1 MNSGVSSR
9 LAAWVLAAACAAGV
23 CASLLTIPVQVT
35 DSLVPILQAQSSP
48 SVAGAVLASAD
59 SAAYLRPLRIA
70 QIQWLFE
77 AANGR
82 YFLAYKAFHVALVLA
97 CLALFVMAARVR
109 TAGDVWAFACAL
121 TVLTG
126 LHTFLGTVWEAYP
139 INHFLEVVVLCLFVY
154 VLAESRGGWWAD
166 ALAALAFAVAA
177 LTLESG
183 LLLWVVA
190 VVAWLAGAKG
200 LSRRGLVLMTVL
212 LAGYLVVRFGYYSTG
227 LPTLVERSTGFGTQ
241 KLDPPELMRR
251 FGGRPLVLYA
261 YNIVSS
267 LGSVLLSQPR
277 AGVWTLLAEPR
288 ADGLSPGTMMN
299 VIVSLLTTV
308 AIAVWST
315 RRWPAWRTRQFQ
327 QGDRVVLVALA
338 VTVAN
343 AVLSYG
349 YTKDEIM
356 SPAGAFYALA
366 VGVVGRDLVTGPR
379 PSGQPGATA
388 PTPAAWAMLFVIGLV
403 SAGWAVRAAG
413 LHYQMH
419 QMAHDVRN
427 EWVSVDAWLEAQH
440 AAPAT
445 DEARALVRELREDAL
460 ARVTGNPWGLALQ
473 GTRVFR

>member
-1 MNSGVSSR
+1 MSSLR
-9 LAAWVLAAACAAGV
+9 ASLAAWVLAAAFAAGV

-35 DSLVPILQAQSSP
+35 DSLIPILQAQSAP
-48 SVAGAVLASAD
+48 SVAGAVVASAD
-59 SAAYLRPLRIA
+59 AAAYLRPLRIA
-70 QIQWLFE
+70 QIQLLFE

-82 YFLAYKAFHVALVLA
+82 YFVAYKAFHVALVLA
-97 CLALFVMAARVR
+97 CLALFVVAARVR
-109 TAGDVWAFACAL
+109 TPGDVWAFACAL

-166 ALAALAFAVAA
+166 VLAALAFAVAA

-190 VVAWLAGAKG
+190 VVAWLTGAKG
-200 LSRRGLVLMTVL
+200 ISRRGLVLMTVL
-212 LAGYLVVRFGYYSTG
+212 LAGYLMLRFGYYATG

-251 FGGRPLVLYA
+251 FGDRPMVLYA

-288 ADGLSPGTMMN
+288 AEGLSPGTVMN
-299 VIVSLLTTV
+299 VAVSLLTTA
-308 AIAVWST
+308 AIAAWSI
-315 RRWPAWRTRQFQ
+315 RRWPAWRARQFQ
-327 QGDRVVLVALA
+327 PDDRVVLVALA

-366 VGVVGRDLVTGPR
+366 VLVVARDLVTAPRVAGASGPIAAR
-379 PSGQPGATA
+379 
-388 PTPAAWAMLFVIGLV
+388 PAAWAMLVVIGIV

-427 EWVSVDAWLEAQH
+427 EWVTVDAWLEAQQ
-440 AAPAT
+440 ASPAT

-460 ARVTGNPWGLALQ
+460 ARVTGNPGGLALQ

>member
-1 MNSGVSSR
+1 MSSLSARLVSWG
-9 LAAWVLAAACAAGV
+9 LAAVFAAAV

-35 DSLVPILQAQSSP
+35 DSLIPILQAQSAP
-48 SVAGAVLASAD
+48 SVADAVAASAD

-70 QIQWLFE
+70 QIQLLFE

-82 YFLAYKAFHVALVLA
+82 YFLAYKAFHVALVVA

-139 INHFLEVVVLCLFVY
+139 INHFLEVVVLCLVVY

-166 ALAALAFAVAA
+166 GLAALAFAVAA

-190 VVAWLAGAKG
+190 AVAWLAGAKG
-200 LSRRGLVLMTVL
+200 LSRRGLVLMTAL
-212 LAGYLVVRFGYYSTG
+212 LAGYLVLRFGYYATG
-227 LPTLVERSTGFGTQ
+227 LPALVERSTGFGTM

-251 FGGRPLVLYA
+251 FGDRPLVLYA
-261 YNIVSS
+261 YNVVSS
-267 LGSVLLSQPR
+267 LGSVLFSQPR
-277 AGVWTLLAEPR
+277 AGVWTLLAEPGEG
-288 ADGLSPGTMMN
+288 GLSPGTVMN
-299 VIVSLLTTV
+299 VAVSLLTTA
-308 AIAVWST
+308 AIAVWSR
-315 RRWPAWRTRQFQ
+315 RRWPAWRARQFQ

-338 VTVAN
+338 VTAAN

-366 VGVVGRDLVTGPR
+366 AFVVARDLVTGPR

-388 PTPAAWAMLFVIGLV
+388 ATPAAWAVLLVIGIV

-427 EWVSVDAWLEAQH
+427 EWVTVDAWLEVQS
-440 AAPAT
+440 AAPST
-445 DEARALVRELREDAL
+445 EAGRALVRQLQEDAL